1 MKHLLLLTD
10 GFPFGGG
17 ETFLYSEIDILIDY
31 FTITIV
37 ASDTVSPI
45 SDDYHWNL
53 PIHRVSLEFSGFKYM
68 FATVRA
74 LFSRRMWQEIWK
86 IAKGRKLFFRR
97 IKDAL
102 FVYRKADAL
111 SEYLQKHNLLKG
123 KDLIYCYWHHH
134 APLGVHLAEKKLN
147 LEIPIVCRTHG
158 YELYNERIG
167 GLRQPFKQ
175 YVDHTMTGV
184 FFVSQKGYD
193 YHKASFGFAPT
204 CFYEVARLGV
214 HKAPVKVTKST
225 KNTFRIVS
233 VSYLIPLKRVHLI
246 IEALKLI
253 DSFDIEWIHF
263 GTGVKL
269 KSLQKQA
276 EEMLG
281 GSNHIK
287 YSFKGS
293 VPNSQILRFYQDEA
307 VDVFISTSSSEG
319 GCPVSIQEAFAY
331 SIPAIAP
338 AVGGITE
345 MMRDGENGL
354 TLSENPSPLEIK
366 EKIEQIHELKIR
378 GEITTM
384 KDEAYRTWDSMFR
397 ADKNFL
403 SFTNKL
409 LRICEA
415 NS

>member
-10 GFPFGGG
+10 GFPFGGS
-17 ETFLYSEIDILIDY
+17 ETFLYPEIEILIDY

-37 ASDTVSPI
+37 TNDTVTPI
-45 SDDYHWNL
+45 SDDYHWDL
-53 PIHRVSLEFSGFKYM
+53 PIHRVSLDFSGFNYL

-74 LFSRRMWQEIWK
+74 LFSQQMRQEIRK
-86 IAKGRKLFFRR
+86 IGKERKLFFKR

-102 FVYRKADAL
+102 FVYRKADAV
-111 SEYLQKHNLLKG
+111 SAYLQKHNLLEG

-175 YVDHTMTGV
+175 YVDRTLTGV
-184 FFVSQKGYD
+184 FFISQKGYD

-214 HKAPVKVTKST
+214 SKAPIKMAESN
-225 KNTFRIVS
+225 KNLFRIVS
-233 VSYLIPLKRVHLI
+233 VSNLIPLKRVHLI
-246 IEALKLI
+246 IEALHLI

-263 GTGVKL
+263 GAGVEL
-269 KSLQKQA
+269 VSLQRQA

-281 GSNHIK
+281 GSNHVK

-293 VPNSQILRFYQDEA
+293 VPNSHILAFYQTEA
-307 VDVFISTSSSEG
+307 VDVFISTSSSE

-331 SIPAIAP
+331 SIPVIAP
-338 AVGGITE
+338 TVGGITE
-345 MMRDGENGL
+345 MMRDEANGL

-366 EKIEQIHELKIR
+366 EKIERIHELKMR
-378 GEITTM
+378 GEITAM
-384 KDEAYRTWDSMFR
+384 KKEAYKTWDLMFR

-403 SFTNKL
+403 SFANKL
-409 LRICEA
+409 LNICEA